1 MLEKDKAIY
10 LLEDGTHYLSDTDII
25 PIEGRKAMCLLKM
38 LELLT
43 SKKLAEILVE
53 KQFANRDVILQ
64 LANKI
69 SESKDELP
77 KMSI

>member
-1 MLEKDKAIY
+1 
-10 LLEDGTHYLSDTDII
+10 
-25 PIEGRKAMCLLKM
+25 MCLLKM